1 VIVQAPR
8 GATGAGASAFAN
20 FGYRLLAIGYMS
32 EPKASELRLL
42 ETALYLD
49 EVGLEARFYQDLFG
63 FRLLSGSTERDAVF
77 AALEVPGQA
86 VLLFF
91 KKGANAQ
98 PVDTGRGMI
107 PIHGGEGSLHLA
119 LAIPT
124 DSYQSWKTKLV
135 ARNIKVESEIHWPR
149 GGRSLYFRDPEGNL
163 VELATPGLWAFQPD
177 APE

>member
-1 VIVQAPR
+1 
-8 GATGAGASAFAN
+8 
-20 FGYRLLAIGYMS
+20 MS
-32 EPKASELRLL
+32 EPEASELRLL

-49 EVGLEARFYQDLFG
+49 DVGLEARFYQDLFG

-107 PIHGGEGSLHLA
+107 PPHGGAGSLHLA
-119 LAIPT
+119 FTILT

-135 ARNIKVESEIHWPR
+135 ARNIKIESEVHWPR

-163 VELATPGLWAFQPD
+163 VELATPGLWSFADSPLGSLANDQ
-177 APE
+177 